1 VAVTEEITSPELV
14 LVSPPEVA
22 AQARDALPDY
32 KVEYADS
39 DVHARAT
46 AAAEATTAGPEEQA
60 EPEKVEH
67 KPEVAPVESWPWYA
81 LERKAL
87 DEPSEGR
94 QRLNIKA
101 FTFSFFASL
110 FCLAPLLLLLYH
122 RRLHPLDRDKTGSPA
137 RPR

>member
-1 VAVTEEITSPELV
+1 VAVIEEITSPELV

-32 KVEYADS
+32 KVEYAESAVDA
-39 DVHARAT
+39 VAT
-46 AAAEATTAGPEEQA
+46 AAAEATTNRPEAKA

-87 DEPSEGR
+87 EEPSEDR
-94 QRLNIKA
+94 QRLNVKA
-101 FTFSFFASL
+101 FTFTFLASL
-110 FCLAPLLLLLYH
+110 FCLAPLLLLLHH
-122 RRLHPLDRDKTGSPA
+122 RR
-137 RPR
+137 